1 MVYFK
6 HYYNLQAMQRIVLNM
21 KKKLKIIKD
30 IYTKNDK
37 RAIYSVKNLKSFWH
51 QSLWIQTCQ
60 LFVFTS
66 NSDFHMIM
74 TERERTAPGD
84 ISCESPP
91 SNHPTN
97 SRTCSFVKEQPLA
110 DVSLSQILFGQ
121 IEMIFFLCIVAG
133 SGVFKLK
140 EYPGWITPLPSQL
153 PLLPPMFYIVWD
165 ERTNILFNRGMG
177 IKWNA
182 F

>member
-1 MVYFK
+1 M
-6 HYYNLQAMQRIVLNM
+6 
-21 KKKLKIIKD
+21 
-30 IYTKNDK
+30 
-37 RAIYSVKNLKSFWH
+37 
-51 QSLWIQTCQ
+51 
-60 LFVFTS
+60 TS
-66 NSDFHMIM
+66 ITVNSDMSAVCVHLEFRFPHDNDG
-74 TERERTAPGD
+74 ERAY
-84 ISCESPP
+84 SPWRHQLWVSP

-97 SRTCSFVKEQPLA
+97 SRTCSFVKGQPLA

-153 PLLPPMFYIVWD
+153 QLLPPMFYIVWD
-165 ERTNILFNRGMG
+165 ERTNILFNRGTG